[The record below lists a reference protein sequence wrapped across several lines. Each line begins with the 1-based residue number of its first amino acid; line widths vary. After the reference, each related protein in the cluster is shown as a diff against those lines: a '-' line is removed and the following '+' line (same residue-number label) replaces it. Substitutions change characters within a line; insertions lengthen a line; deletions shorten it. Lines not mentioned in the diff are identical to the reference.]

1 MVVFSPTLLSA
12 ELENRMNM
20 QRKGMI
26 MSTDTEK
33 ETRVDTVRWG
43 PRGGSPFLK
52 TENSQPLQVPAQFAQ
67 GN

>member
-43 PRGGSPFLK
+43 PRGASPFLK